1 MYDFQSLIMLIK
13 FQIIRASETTEDDLK
28 KRVDSHKNLVDTI
41 DVQVTNKENTLV
53 KRANLVNSYNEKVKT
68 IQEVSQYSASFQL
81 YQKEIFLNNLE

>member
-68 IQEVSQYSASFQL
+68 IQEVSFY
-81 YQKEIFLNNLE
+81 

>member
-1 MYDFQSLIMLIK
+1 MLIK

-68 IQEVSQYSASFQL
+68 IQEVSFY
-81 YQKEIFLNNLE
+81 